1 MEIPAKEVVLKNG
14 KRAVLR
20 SPKPEDAKA
29 LVDFV
34 SQAAVQTPFLYMT
47 PEDGFPTVETEAQ
60 WITNTCQSPTSA
72 MIICEADGC
81 LAGNCSISYSPRYKI
96 RHRGHVA
103 IAILREYWGN
113 HIGTLL
119 FEEMFSIARAWN
131 LSQLELTFVEGNDR
145 ARGLYEKMGFRIF
158 GEIPN
163 AVRQSDGRLC
173 REFQMLRTLK

>member
-14 KRAVLR
+14 ENAILR

-29 LVDFV
+29 LVDFM
-34 SQAAVQTPFLYMT
+34 SQAAIQTSFLYMT
-47 PEDGFPTVETEAQ
+47 PEDGFPTVEAEAK
-60 WITNTCQSPTSA
+60 WITNLCQSPTSA

-81 LAGNCSISYSPRYKI
+81 IVGNCSISYSPRYKI
-96 RHRGHVA
+96 RHRGQVA
-103 IAILREYWGN
+103 IAVLREFWGN

-145 ARGLYEKMGFRIF
+145 ARGLYEKMGFHIF

-163 AVRQSDGRLC
+163 AVRQPDGRLYK
-173 REFQMLRTLK
+173 EFQMMCPLE